1 MTDDRRLRLGGRVEL
16 PSGEVVVWSVA
27 DGRRG
32 RRWRESVARD
42 GVHLR
47 AILFETDRSG
57 RVERLEIASPAG
69 LLTLHPDADG
79 STLHGNVV
87 TPDGIRHLTFPWSP
101 ADSLFVLGS
110 PAAAAISLGGLA
122 QTIAI
127 GATARVSTIR
137 IDARLEPRPFAWDV
151 SRVDERT
158 WHLVEVSDAPS
169 PEERTVRLDADRL
182 VDLPGGER
190 WPLER

>member
-1 MTDDRRLRLGGRVEL
+1 VTDDNRLRLGGRVGL

-42 GVHLR
+42 GVQLR

-57 RVERLEIASPAG
+57 RVERLEISSPTG

-87 TPDGIRHLTFPWSP
+87 TPDGIRHLTFPWGTR
-101 ADSLFVLGS
+101 DSLFVVGS
-110 PAAAAISLGGLA
+110 PAAAAIALGRLA
-122 QTIAI
+122 ETVAI
-127 GATARVSTIR
+127 GATARVATIR
-137 IDARLEPRPFAWDV
+137 IDTRLEPSPWAWDV

-158 WHLVEVSDAPS
+158 WHLVEVSDAPA
-169 PEERTVRLDADRL
+169 PEERTVRLDADGL
-182 VDLPGGER
+182 VDLPGCER
-190 WPLER
+190 WPLEQ